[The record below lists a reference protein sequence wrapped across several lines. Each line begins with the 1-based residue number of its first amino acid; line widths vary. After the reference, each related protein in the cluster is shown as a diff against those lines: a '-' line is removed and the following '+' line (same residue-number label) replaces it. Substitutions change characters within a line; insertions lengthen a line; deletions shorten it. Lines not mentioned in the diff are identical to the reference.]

1 MPVIV
6 VSPKAMGRTM
16 GSSRSTA
23 KPASPYVERAAL
35 ITFIAVL
42 VLPSVIWIL
51 NDHSVWPWDHARYG
65 DWTLRT
71 WEARLL
77 GPVGWFNF
85 MIHALGGTP
94 PLIAWAGQFFVP
106 LQHLTGDF
114 ESAMLFFNVCVAS
127 GTLLLVYLTARSL
140 DAGILAGLGAIAMCG
155 GSQLFIALTHNYLTE
170 MVQCFATASIMF
182 VAWRAEKRSLVRTL
196 SLALGAVGLSFLS
209 KASSATFVLPFLTYI
224 AVALFVTSTLPKH
237 PTTESDFILLVL
249 ATALFGATL
258 AWYFVNWES
267 TVGHFLEAASSDIAL
282 YYGSPVLIGT
292 KLKFWTKTLSLALS
306 PFSIV
311 SMCIA
316 IAILLATATAAAR
329 LREMPSRRWA
339 QFSVQSGLLFSL
351 ALVGTICL
359 TVLGYSL
366 QINEDTRFLLPLI
379 PLIAVLLGWALS
391 SFRSHVLTV
400 FCLVAF
406 AGDAVLAHAYCFR
419 NDPANITPISWLS
432 QIESNAADKL
442 LLTAAVQATC
452 QPEIANRYNIL
463 GVNYIRLNGNSANFY
478 AEKERLSKGY
488 RCYYMAFGYDEQN
501 LQHALAKVTEIAPPY
516 ILTVPPDR
524 QFPPDFVNIV
534 SKPLGEFLAKDS
546 RYALVPG
553 LGDYLFVYRRAR

>member
-1 MPVIV
+1 
-6 VSPKAMGRTM
+6 MGRTITV
-16 GSSRSTA
+16 SSTLA
-23 KPASPYVERAAL
+23 AEPASPYVERAAV
-35 ITFIAVL
+35 IAVIVVL
-42 VLPSVIWIL
+42 MLPSVIWTL

-114 ESAMLFFNVCVAS
+114 ESAMLFFNICIAS
-127 GTLLLVYLTARSL
+127 GTLLLIYLTSRRL
-140 DAGILAGLGAIAMCG
+140 GAGVLAGLGAIAMCG
-155 GSQLFIALTHNYLTE
+155 GSQLFIALTHHYLTE
-170 MVQCFATASIMF
+170 MVQCFATASTMF

-196 SLALGAVGLSFLS
+196 SLTLGAVGLSFLS
-209 KASSATFVLPFLTYI
+209 KASSAPFVLPFLTYI
-224 AVALFVTSTLPKH
+224 AIALFITRKLPKQ
-237 PTTESDFILLVL
+237 PTTASDFVLLTV
-249 ATALFGATL
+249 AIALLGTTS
-258 AWYFVNWES
+258 AWYFVNWGA
-267 TVGHFLEAASSDIAL
+267 TVGHFLEATSSDIAL

-316 IAILLATATAAAR
+316 ATILLAIGTAAAR
-329 LREMPSRRWA
+329 LREMPFRRWA
-339 QFSVQSGLLFSL
+339 EFSVQSGLLFSL

-379 PLIAVLLGWALS
+379 PMIAVLLGWALS
-391 SFRSHVLTV
+391 FFRSHVLTV
-400 FCLVAF
+400 FFLVAF
-406 AGDAVLAHAYCFR
+406 AGDAVLAHAYSFR
-419 NDPANITPISWLS
+419 YDPANITPISWLS
-432 QIESNAADKL
+432 QIESNPADKR

-463 GVNYIRLNGNSANFY
+463 GVNYIRFNGNSANFY

-488 RCYYMAFGYDEQN
+488 RCYYMAFGYDEQDV
-501 LQHALAKVTEIAPPY
+501 QHALAKITEIAPPY
-516 ILTVPPDR
+516 ILTVPPDK

-553 LGDYLFVYRRAR
+553 LGDYLFVYRKVR